1 MAELGY
7 LRAFMDAIGLVGLK
21 TANRFGQAL
30 TDAEATGYTYEKAA
44 SDTLG
49 FYDDVLS
56 ALFGLSTGSIPI
68 PVDSV
73 TMKITQGSPTASA
86 TLPLALAAGALD
98 KTALHKIGLPATPKI
113 PSSKVTLTVNPPNL
127 TITINDLGM
136 VTEGIYKG
144 LISVHATGAPVLE
157 VYLRVVP

>member
-1 MAELGY
+1 MAELGH
-7 LRAFMDAIGLVGLK
+7 LRAFVDAIGLVGLK

-56 ALFGLSTGSIPI
+56 ALFGLATGSIPV

-73 TMKITQGSPTASA
+73 TMKIKQGSATTSA
-86 TLPLALAAGALD
+86 TVPLALAAGALD
-98 KTALHKIGLPATPKI
+98 VTDLHKIGLPAVPKI
-113 PSSKVTLTVNPPNL
+113 PSTDVTLTVSPPNL
-127 TITINDLGM
+127 KIDVKNLGAAK
-136 VTEGIYKG
+136 EGIYKG